1 MLEHQQCI
9 LAVIITVYCCRHPKP
24 LLLDLIIRKLKCI
37 VESFL
42 TLVARSYVT
51 SKIGWQLNLPTVGEE
66 TLLIKTFSD
75 TQHL

>member
-9 LAVIITVYCCRHPKP
+9 LVVIITVYCCRHPKP
-24 LLLDLIIRKLKCI
+24 LLLDLTIRKLKCI

-51 SKIGWQLNLPTVGEE
+51 SKIG
-66 TLLIKTFSD
+66 
-75 TQHL
+75 